1 MDLTHHPDYKEE
13 LQRLNYTLDCLN
25 AYHRYI
31 LSEKERIDREMGYN
45 FKHVDSDSSQQYINL
60 IIGSKFQSS
69 ISKRLENIEKAHSKP
84 YFARVDFAEDK
95 TNKLEKIYIGK
106 ISLMNEQ
113 TKELIIVDWRAPVA
127 NLYYEGRLGEASY
140 ICPEGK
146 IDGKISL
153 KRQYTI
159 ENGVLKDF
167 FDIDITTSDE
177 FLQAFLG
184 ANADNRLKD
193 IVSTIQVEQNRIIRA
208 DMWKP
213 LIVQGAAGSGKTTIA
228 LHRIAYLIYT
238 YEKSFDPENFM
249 IIAPN
254 RLFLNYISEVLPE
267 LGVDRVKQ
275 ITFEDFA
282 SELLE
287 MKFKLRNQFE
297 KLSLF
302 VDSDEDENK
311 KSLMKRAS
319 EFKSS
324 LQFKSLIEDY
334 LKIIEKSL
342 LPDDNFEIEGHI
354 IYGFDD
360 VHRLFLIEYKDLPLM
375 KRVNEIKKHL
385 TYRLKLKKSDIIEFL
400 QAQCDRKVLML
411 KHKMPDNEERRRL
424 IIEAIDTK
432 NELVQNINTY
442 SKTAVKDYIGKISPL
457 KPLEYYKKFYED
469 GIFEKLA
476 KKYIDD
482 ELIEFMVKNQMEL
495 FKSGYLEV
503 EDLAPLTDIKYLI
516 YGLSEKIRVKH
527 IVIDEAQDFSLYQIY
542 LLKKIIKDSSFTILG
557 DLSQG
562 IHSYRGIKSWEDVA
576 KDVFEGKSTT
586 LVLTQ
591 SYRTTVEIMEAA
603 NKVINS
609 LKDPKLIPARPVIR
623 HGKEVEIIQMNS
635 MKEICEDM
643 VKKLDTLEDMGYKT
657 AAIIC
662 KTMEECT
669 ALKSELKK
677 LKRDFPVITG
687 NEKEYQG
694 GIVIVPSYLA
704 KGLEF
709 DMVIIADASKEVYK
723 KEELD
728 VKLLYVAMT
737 RPLHLLYIYS
747 SGEVTE
753 LLK

>member
-576 KDVFEGKSTT
+576 KDVFEGRSTT
-586 LVLTQ
+586 LVLKQ